1 MKKILLII
9 LFILIFAAPCTVRCM
24 AAKLSPLEKELEKR
38 LPDIVGPAKKYTVK
52 IMDTGIL
59 DLLSG
64 TIKDMYLISEEVQP
78 VVGTRHVVPLLDIVK
93 IHLHNITFDLDKIE
107 KIEKAGFVISLG
119 QDSINKYLAEKVE
132 EYPDI
137 NVELTENLITVNT
150 NKKIWMLNLPVKV
163 AGTLEVE
170 NQKKVN
176 FKCSK
181 INVSG
186 VDLPDFVEK
195 QLESKINPLVDLTEM
210 KIITNILNI
219 KLLDKKLQIEGN
231 ARTDAPIYYSK

>member
-1 MKKILLII
+1 MKKTLLII
-9 LFILIFAAPCTVRCM
+9 LFIFIFAVPCTVRCM

-52 IMDTGIL
+52 IMNTGIL

-64 TIKDMYLISEEVQP
+64 DIKDMYLISEEVQP
-78 VVGTRHVVPLLDIVK
+78 KNVPLLELVK
-93 IHLHNITFDLDKIE
+93 VHLHNITFDIDKIE
-107 KIEKAGFVISLG
+107 KIEKAGFIINLG
-119 QDSINKYLAEKVE
+119 QDSINKYLPEKIK

-137 NVELTENLITVNT
+137 KMELTENLITINT
-150 NKKIWMLNLPVKV
+150 NTKVWMFDLPVKV
-163 AGTLEVE
+163 TGILEVE

-181 INVSG
+181 IKVGG
-186 VDLPDFVEK
+186 VNLPDFVEK

-231 ARTDAPIYYSK
+231 ARTDAPIYYGGK